1 MLLASTSQSQE
12 THHQQPNA
20 KELPAVEFV
29 ETTTLINSDYQ
40 TEAYQLEDL
49 FSEQEKSSS
58 S

>member
-1 MLLASTSQSQE
+1 MLLASTSQEGSTTSKSQA
-12 THHQQPNA
+12 NA

-49 FSEQEKSSS
+49 FSEETTS
-58 S
+58 